1 MARVA
6 IIGGGPAGYEAA
18 LLAAQLGAEVTLI
31 EDTGAG
37 GACVLSDCVPSKTF
51 IAASNVLTEIHES
64 TAMGVGALDT
74 TIDAKAVN
82 SRVQR
87 LATQQ
92 SADIAQN
99 VAAAGVDIVY
109 GRGALRLDT
118 QHNYVHE
125 LRITPIEGEPYD
137 TDCDIV
143 LVCTGATPRTLDSAP
158 LDGERILSWRQL
170 YDLDDL
176 PEHLIVVGS
185 GVTGAEFASAYLAM
199 GSEVTLI
206 SSRDRVMPHEDAD
219 AAEAVGSVFAK
230 RGMDIRGNSR
240 AAAARRTKTGVE
252 VELVDGTVV
261 EGSHVLICV
270 GSTPNSDGL
279 GLEEYGVHVD
289 ERGFIPVDKVSRTN
303 VPGVYAAG
311 DVTGVHALASV
322 AAMQGRIAIWHA
334 LGEAVRPLKL
344 ANVAANVFTDPELAS
359 VGVSQSDVDA
369 GRVDCRAVML
379 PLSSN
384 PRAKMVDRTE
394 GFAKLFAWNS
404 SGIVAGGVIVA
415 SRASELIAPV
425 ALAVEQ
431 RLTVEQL
438 ARTLMIYPSLSGSI
452 TEAARQLM
460 EY

>member
-18 LLAAQLGAEVTLI
+18 LVAAQLGAEVTLI
-31 EDTGAG
+31 EATGPG

-64 TAMGVGALDT
+64 TAMGVGAVDT

-82 SRVQR
+82 SRVRR
-87 LATQQ
+87 LAAQQ
-92 SADIAQN
+92 SGDITQKL
-99 VAAAGVDIVY
+99 VAVGVDIVH
-109 GRGALRLDT
+109 GRGALRIDGKV
-118 QHNYVHE
+118 NYTHE
-125 LRITPIEGEPYD
+125 LRVMPAEGEPYD
-137 TDCDIV
+137 MDCDIV
-143 LVCTGATPRTLDSAP
+143 LICTGSTPRTLTSAP
-158 LDGERILSWRQL
+158 VDGERILTWRQL
-170 YDLDDL
+170 YDLDEL
-176 PEHLIVVGS
+176 PERLVVVGS

-206 SSRDRVMPHEDAD
+206 SSRDRVMPHEDAE
-219 AAEAVGSVFAK
+219 AAETVGKVFRK
-230 RGMDIRGNSR
+230 RGMDIRNHSR
-240 AAAARRTKTGVE
+240 AAAARRTDTGVE
-252 VELVDGTVV
+252 VELDDGSVVDG
-261 EGSHVLICV
+261 SHALICV
-270 GSTPNSDGL
+270 GSIPNSDDL
-279 GLEEYGVHVD
+279 GLHAYGVAID
-289 ERGFIPVDKVSRTN
+289 ERGYVKVDKVSRTN

-344 ANVAANVFTDPELAS
+344 RNVAANVFTDPELAS

-369 GRVDCRAVML
+369 GLVDCRTVLL

-384 PRAKMVDRTE
+384 PRAKMIDRTE
-394 GFAKLFAWNS
+394 GFVKLFAWNS
-404 SGIVAGGVIVA
+404 SGIVAGGVVVA
-415 SRASELIAPV
+415 SRASELIHPI

-438 ARTLMIYPSLSGSI
+438 ARTLTIYPSLSGSVA
-452 TEAARQLM
+452 EAARQLM
-460 EY
+460 EF

>member
-18 LLAAQLGAEVTLI
+18 LVAAQLGAEVTLV
-31 EDTGAG
+31 EATGAG
-37 GACVLSDCVPSKTF
+37 GACVLADCVPSKTF

-64 TAMGVGALDT
+64 TSMGVGAVDT

-82 SRVQR
+82 ARVRR
-87 LATQQ
+87 LAGQQ
-92 SADIAQN
+92 SGDIAGKL
-99 VAAAGVDIVY
+99 AAAGVEVVH
-109 GRGALRLDT
+109 GRGTLLDN
-118 QHNYVHE
+118 QINYVH
-125 LRITPIEGEPYD
+125 RIRIAPVDGEPFD
-137 TDCDIV
+137 LDCDVV
-143 LVCTGATPRTLDSAP
+143 LVATGATPRTLPSAP
-158 LDGERILSWRQL
+158 TDGERILSWRQL
-170 YDLDDL
+170 YDLDEL
-176 PEHLIVVGS
+176 PEHLVVVGS

-199 GSEVTLI
+199 GSRVTLI
-206 SSRDRVMPHEDAD
+206 SSRDRVMPHEDAE
-219 AAEAVGSVFAK
+219 AAETVGKVFEQ
-230 RGMDIRGNSR
+230 RGMDIRNHSR
-240 AAAARRTKTGVE
+240 AAAARRVGDGVE
-252 VELVDGTVV
+252 VELDDGTVV

-270 GSTPNSDGL
+270 GSTPNSDDL
-279 GLEEYGVHVD
+279 GLHSYGVKLD
-289 ERGFIPVDKVSRTN
+289 ERGNLPVDKVSRTN

-359 VGVSQSDVDA
+359 VGVSQSEVDS
-369 GRVDCRAVML
+369 GRVDCRSVML
-379 PLSSN
+379 PFTSN

-394 GFAKLFAWNS
+394 GFVKMFARS
-404 SGIVAGGVIVA
+404 ASGIVAGGVVVG
-415 SRASELIAPV
+415 SRASELITPI

-438 ARTLMIYPSLSGSI
+438 ARTLTIYPSQSGSI

-460 EY
+460 QY